1 MIEKYHFYTFCI
13 VDKSLV
19 KKSEVSNFLLF
30 LEYIE
35 KTLLEFPK
43 VQDEDFELIKYL
55 LSNLYRIFADQKFG
69 EDFLKHVVYLEEKT
83 KKLEEEGKNYV
94 KDFIDFPSIEDQT
107 IRELNNLRINSRI
120 LEDLFWNAAK
130 EIDKKDGIIL
140 VIPHFLNVL
149 SKFVFWYIAVNFK
162 DKLKY
167 IKKDFRKVEFNEELY
182 KKYLETYKK
191 VTLDDYL

>member
-1 MIEKYHFYTFCI
+1 MVEKDHFYTFCI
-13 VDKSLV
+13 INKSLV
-19 KKSEVSNFLLF
+19 KKSRISNILLF

-43 VQDEDFELIKYL
+43 IEDNDFELIRYL
-55 LSNLYRIFADQKFG
+55 LSNLYRILADQKFG
-69 EDFLKHVVYLEEKT
+69 EDFLKYVVYLEEKT
-83 KKLEEEGKNYV
+83 KKLEEEGKKYI
-94 KDFIDFPSIEDQT
+94 KDFIDFSSIEDQT
-107 IRELNNLRINSRI
+107 IRELNNLRINARI

-130 EIDKKDGIIL
+130 EMNNKDGIML

-167 IKKDFRKVEFNEELY
+167 IKKDFKEVEFNKELY

>member
-1 MIEKYHFYTFCI
+1 MVEKDHFYTFCI
-13 VDKSLV
+13 INKSLV
-19 KKSEVSNFLLF
+19 KKSRISNILLF

-43 VQDEDFELIKYL
+43 VQDEDFELIRYL

-69 EDFLKHVVYLEEKT
+69 EDFLKYVVYLEEKT
-83 KKLEEEGKNYV
+83 KKLEEEGKKYI
-94 KDFIDFPSIEDQT
+94 KDFIDFSSIEDQT
-107 IRELNNLRINSRI
+107 IKELNNLRINARI

-130 EIDKKDGIIL
+130 EIDKRDGIIL

-149 SKFVFWYIAVNFK
+149 SKFIFWYIVVNFK

-167 IKKDFRKVEFNEELY
+167 IKKDFKEVKFNEELY

-191 VTLDDYL
+191 VTLNDYL

>member
-1 MIEKYHFYTFCI
+1 MVEKDHFYTFCI
-13 VDKSLV
+13 INKDIV
-19 KKSEVSNFLLF
+19 KKSKVSSFLLF

-35 KTLLEFPK
+35 KTLSEFPK

-55 LSNLYRIFADQKFG
+55 LSNLYLVFANQKFG
-69 EDFLKHVVYLEEKT
+69 EDFLKYVVYLEEKAN
-83 KKLEEEGKNYV
+83 KLEEEGKKFV
-94 KDFIDFPSIEDQT
+94 KDFIDFSSIEDQT
-107 IRELNNLRINSRI
+107 IKELNNLRINTRI
-120 LEDLFWNAAK
+120 LENLFWNAAK
-130 EIDKKDGIIL
+130 EINNKDGIIL

-167 IKKDFRKVEFNEELY
+167 IKRHFKEVKFNEELY

>member
-1 MIEKYHFYTFCI
+1 MVEKDHFYTFCI
-13 VDKSLV
+13 INKSLV
-19 KKSEVSNFLLF
+19 KKSRISNILLF

-43 VQDEDFELIKYL
+43 VQDEDFELIRYL
-55 LSNLYRIFADQKFG
+55 LSNLYRILADQKFG
-69 EDFLKHVVYLEEKT
+69 EDFLKYVVYLEEKT
-83 KKLEEEGKNYV
+83 KELEEEGKKYI
-94 KDFIDFPSIEDQT
+94 KDFIDFSSIEDQT
-107 IRELNNLRINSRI
+107 IRELNNLRINTRI

-130 EIDKKDGIIL
+130 EMNNKDGIML

-149 SKFVFWYIAVNFK
+149 SKFVFWYIAINFK

-167 IKKDFRKVEFNEELY
+167 IKKDFKEVEFNKELY